1 MGIHEKNTASIVN
14 IYFIG
19 HLAVDSIVRFNQKRK
34 PSLGGSVTFGS
45 LSLKKYEKTAKIGII
60 SNLGTLNFDK
70 TLLKR
75 FDDKGIDL
83 RGVKSLEVANTKF
96 ILDYTDHSRTLTLKS
111 RSPDLKFKDIPDIY
125 LSNPPQII
133 VLAPLCNEISYE
145 YVSKILEKFPKAYIG
160 IDLQGF
166 IRNIDEHGK
175 VLYIREE
182 SIIETIKKII
192 RLIGDK
198 LILKGSEIEMKILSN
213 LEDPNKILD
222 WCKIFDNNAIYINT
236 MGEAGSMIMKC
247 GEDII
252 RIPAYKPKRV
262 VDETGPGDVYLA
274 IFLYELINS
283 DMSWRKIEEIGY
295 IASAAASFLVEKK
308 GPKGFETKKEVMK
321 RVRNKNYINNS
332 Y

>member
-1 MGIHEKNTASIVN
+1 MGNHEKSTAPNFS

-19 HLAVDSIVRFNQKRK
+19 HLAIDSIVRFKQKRK
-34 PSLGGSVTFGS
+34 PSLGGTVTFGS
-45 LSLKKYEKTAKIGII
+45 LSLKKYEKTVNIGII

-70 TLLKR
+70 SLLKR
-75 FDDKGIDL
+75 FGDNFIDL

-96 ILDYTDHSRTLTLKS
+96 ILDYSDHSRTLTLKT
-111 RSPDLKFKDIPDIY
+111 RSPNLKFEDIPDFY

-145 YVSKILEKFPKAYIG
+145 YVSKILEKLPKAYIG

-182 SIIETIKKII
+182 SIIANMNKII
-192 RLIGDK
+192 KLIGDR
-198 LILKGSEIEMKILSN
+198 LILKGSEIEMKLLSN
-213 LEDPNKILD
+213 QEDTTKIME
-222 WCKIFDNNAIYINT
+222 WFSRFDNEAIYIMT
-236 MGEAGSMIMKC
+236 MGEAGSMIMKR
-247 GEDII
+247 GENLIK
-252 RIPAYKPKRV
+252 IPAYKPKRV

-283 DMSWRKIEEIGY
+283 DRSWKKIEEIGY
-295 IASAAASFLVEKK
+295 RASAAASFLVEKK
-308 GPKGFETKKEVMK
+308 GPEGFETKKKVMK
-321 RVRNKNYINNS
+321 RVRNKNYII
-332 Y
+332 